1 MCRPPASLHDIS
13 IHTHSDHDDT
23 DPELRRN
30 SWNGLVPFEILR
42 QLFAICNPSQN
53 SKQTGPPEPL
63 ICAHIKIAEIQM
75 FKKWQQNVVYSL
87 TYRYA
92 VRPGTTV
99 LRVLVLLCCHTSQR
113 ESSAVRSIA
122 NHLDVGLAAQT
133 KCTIVREVL
142 IACPRINQPCS
153 LGLWLCGS
161 RILSTSSINRKA
173 FGIQSCIY
181 LLRKPLPLQTSK
193 VAC

>member
-1 MCRPPASLHDIS
+1 MCS
-13 IHTHSDHDDT
+13 
-23 DPELRRN
+23 
-30 SWNGLVPFEILR
+30 
-42 QLFAICNPSQN
+42 
-53 SKQTGPPEPL
+53 
-63 ICAHIKIAEIQM
+63 IKIAEIQM

-153 LGLWLCGS
+153 LGLWLW
-161 RILSTSSINRKA
+161 LSYTVHHQQYQSQSIWYSKLHLPTTQA
-173 FGIQSCIY
+173 F
-181 LLRKPLPLQTSK
+181 T
-193 VAC
+193 VANKQGRVLSNSYEYHVRVCSV